1 MCAPVVVRVS
11 EDREQHV
18 TSSGARSGAPVP
30 PADGGRRSWSVA
42 IAALVLVGLSWL
54 SLALAPDPDA
64 AAETATDGTRPR
76 ITVPQ
81 ALSGFRSELAYLPD
95 AEMLGFVEIPG
106 GRFIMGSDPGQDT
119 LSFNV
124 EWWGEGRVQ
133 GQLDVPTFYMAR
145 YEVTVAQ
152 YTAFL
157 NASGHPVRDP
167 QVVQAPP
174 DHPVTWVAWTDGIAY
189 AAWLDEELRSRA
201 DAGELDEALVV
212 LLRSGWRV
220 ALPSEAQWEKA
231 ARGTDGRIY
240 PWGDTIRPDL
250 ANYRA
255 EGTVPVG
262 SFDCPACAH
271 GLADMS
277 GNVWEWTVSP
287 YQPYPFNEADD
298 AETPRSEALW
308 VMRGGSFGDAEQMI
322 RAANRGGADPGAR
335 RPFLGFRVAL
345 VPQ

>member
-1 MCAPVVVRVS
+1 MVLRVP

-18 TSSGARSGAPVP
+18 TASSARSGTPVP
-30 PADGGRRSWSVA
+30 PADDGQQSRSVA

-64 AAETATDGTRPR
+64 AAEATTDGTRPR
-76 ITVPQ
+76 VTVSQ
-81 ALSGFRSELAYLPD
+81 ALPGFQSELAYLPD
-95 AEMLGFVEIPG
+95 AAMLGFVEIPG

-133 GQLDVPTFYMAR
+133 GQPDVPTFYMAR

-152 YTAFL
+152 YAAFL

-201 DAGELDEALVV
+201 DAGELDEVLVV
-212 LLRSGWRV
+212 LLRNGWRV

-240 PWGDTIRPDL
+240 PWGDSIRPGL

-262 SFDCPACAH
+262 SFDCPSCAH
-271 GLADMS
+271 DLADMG
-277 GNVWEWTVSP
+277 GNVWEWVLD
-287 YQPYPFNEADD
+287 QF
-298 AETPRSEALW
+298 
-308 VMRGGSFGDAEQMI
+308 QM
-322 RAANRGGADPGAR
+322 G
-335 RPFLGFRVAL
+335 
-345 VPQ
+345 